1 MAGILITFEGI
12 EGSGKTTQASL
23 LADRLREQGLSVFR
37 TREPGGTHL
46 GEGIR
51 RLVLE
56 PGQEAIDPVA
66 ELFLMEAARAQHVAA
81 KIRPALE
88 AGKVVLCDRFTD
100 STLVYQGLARGLEWK
115 TIEDVNLLAAKGI
128 RPHIT
133 IVLDLDISAGL
144 ARTRTRADG
153 AVQADGSIDTGET
166 NRFDLEDRKFH
177 EIIRSGFLRL
187 AKEDPGRV
195 KVVRAAGSAEE
206 VHEEVWRALEKTLES
221 AAPCG

>member
-12 EGSGKTTQASL
+12 EGSGKTTQASM
-23 LADRLREQGLSVFR
+23 LAERLREHGVSVFR

-51 RLVLE
+51 RLVLD

-81 KIRPALE
+81 KIHPALD

-100 STLVYQGLARGLEWK
+100 STLVYQGLARGLAWN
-115 TIEDVNLLAAKGI
+115 TIEDVNLLASKGV
-128 RPHIT
+128 RPRTT
-133 IVLDLDISAGL
+133 ILLDLDISVGL
-144 ARTRTRADG
+144 ARTHTRADS
-153 AVQADGSIDTGET
+153 AVQADGSMEAGET
-166 NRFDLEDRKFH
+166 NRFDLEDREFH
-177 EIIRSGFLRL
+177 EIVRSGFLRL

-195 KVVRAAGSAEE
+195 KVVRAAGSPEQ

>member
-81 KIRPALE
+81 KIR
-88 AGKVVLCDRFTD
+88 R
-100 STLVYQGLARGLEWK
+100 
-115 TIEDVNLLAAKGI
+115 
-128 RPHIT
+128 
-133 IVLDLDISAGL
+133 
-144 ARTRTRADG
+144 
-153 AVQADGSIDTGET
+153 
-166 NRFDLEDRKFH
+166 
-177 EIIRSGFLRL
+177 
-187 AKEDPGRV
+187 
-195 KVVRAAGSAEE
+195 
-206 VHEEVWRALEKTLES
+206 
-221 AAPCG
+221 

>member
-12 EGSGKTTQASL
+12 EGSGKTTQASM
-23 LADRLREQGLSVFR
+23 LAERLREHGVSVFR

-51 RLVLE
+51 RLVLD

-81 KIRPALE
+81 KIHPALD

-100 STLVYQGLARGLEWK
+100 STLVYQGLARGLAWN
-115 TIEDVNLLAAKGI
+115 TIEDVNLLASKGV
-128 RPHIT
+128 RPRTT
-133 IVLDLDISAGL
+133 ILLDLDISVGL
-144 ARTRTRADG
+144 ARTHTRADS
-153 AVQADGSIDTGET
+153 AVQADGFIEAGET
-166 NRFDLEDRKFH
+166 NRFDLEDREFH
-177 EIIRSGFLRL
+177 EIVRSGFLRL

-195 KVVRAAGSAEE
+195 KVVRAAGSPEQ